1 MVSGNQR
8 VRHAYRGEPDPW
20 TRRGHQPAGIREEMI
35 VLIRKAVIAD
45 LEAVAG
51 IYEEIHRAE
60 EAGTI
65 VTGWIRGVYPTKAT
79 AEAAL
84 KRNDLFV
91 LENNG
96 KIYGSGIINQI
107 QLDEYHTAQ
116 WDHQAGADQV
126 CVLHTLTISPRAGRM
141 GLGKQFVGFYETYA
155 LEHSCRE
162 LRIDTNERNLAA
174 RKMYKT
180 LGYKEIS
187 IVPTMFNG
195 IPDVNLVLLEKW
207 LD

>member
-1 MVSGNQR
+1 MRWKSFVNSFFMVSGNQR

-96 KIYGSGIINQI
+96 K
-107 QLDEYHTAQ
+107 
-116 WDHQAGADQV
+116 WD
-126 CVLHTLTISPRAGRM
+126 R
-141 GLGKQFVGFYETYA
+141 
-155 LEHSCRE
+155 
-162 LRIDTNERNLAA
+162 
-174 RKMYKT
+174 
-180 LGYKEIS
+180 
-187 IVPTMFNG
+187 
-195 IPDVNLVLLEKW
+195 
-207 LD
+207 